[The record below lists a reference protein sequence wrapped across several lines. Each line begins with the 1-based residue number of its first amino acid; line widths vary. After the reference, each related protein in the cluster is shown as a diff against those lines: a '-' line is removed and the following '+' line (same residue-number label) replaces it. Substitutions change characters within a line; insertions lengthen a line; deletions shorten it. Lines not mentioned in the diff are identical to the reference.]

1 MVDDTTQKPAYSA
14 PIKRGRPRGSGEL
27 GVSRIQG
34 ARFSDLV
41 VSRLDRVLLH
51 VFGLEVPQA
60 ARSELVRICVEVG
73 LQEIEYRLNS
83 GLSVDP
89 SPLKA
94 NEELPPRSSRAH
106 VVRAFRLAGGIRE
119 ADEQRAREL
128 AKTQARRRAGA
139 LAKPSR

>member
-1 MVDDTTQKPAYSA
+1 MVDDITPKAAYSA

-51 VFGLEVPQA
+51 VFGLEVPHC

-94 NEELPPRSSRAH
+94 TEELPPRSSRAH
-106 VVRAFRLAGGIRE
+106 VVRAFRLPGGIRE
-119 ADEQRAREL
+119 ADETRAREL
-128 AKTQARRRAGA
+128 AKNHAHRARGA